1 MLKVAVAAP
10 RCVVSPTDRAA
21 MRLGSAL
28 RLSSPPNLLSTPPFR
43 RQLYATGVRSVD
55 SVIFS
60 NSLKKT
66 LEAHRSS
73 NRASL
78 VRKVINDKCPAEISS
93 PIIPLENHAGHDQ
106 LPQEVSSVSKAEPQS
121 VQSLTPARR
130 AQRKA
135 RSSSQVAAPQPRTA
149 KYPQLQWHV
158 DEAKGRPEQSPWLKY
173 LTTDCKPSD
182 ATSLLDAEIRALETY
197 MTPTPSEQ
205 AEIDRLVA
213 DVSRLLAGI
222 VPSPPQVTGSW
233 RTGFALSHSALDF
246 VLPVPDSDRS
256 IRGVRKPSAT
266 RPKVLQTY
274 KKLLHEVGHALE
286 LCPSL
291 AGEVGVLGNRFPV
304 LTAIH
309 RPTGRQL
316 QFHCGEGLPASVE
329 YILDYQ
335 AEYPSIR
342 PLYVTAR
349 LILEARGKYGRL
361 QWSIGSDA
369 LVMLLVAFLK
379 MNHGRFQRPDCL
391 GEQLIAFLRAY
402 GTDVDLTTTGVSVD
416 PPSWFNA
423 STVKRASAL
432 YAPDD
437 LPAHLRGQRSLIS
450 LKRTAAAR
458 RNLPAASR
466 LCVQDPTNY
475 MNDLGRS
482 CVRTTELQ
490 RAFSLAHDR
499 LGACLKHWEDSG
511 QAANASILTRALQAN
526 FRDFENLRAKS
537 LKPNA
542 SSH

>member
-1 MLKVAVAAP
+1 MLKATVAAP
-10 RCVVSPTDRAA
+10 RCLVYPTDRAA
-21 MRLGSAL
+21 MRLASAP
-28 RLSSPPNLLSTPPFR
+28 RISSSNLCSTAPFR
-43 RQLYATGVRSVD
+43 RQLHATGVRSIDPV
-55 SVIFS
+55 VFR
-60 NSLKKT
+60 NSLEKT

-78 VRKVINDKCPAEISS
+78 IRKVINDKCPAGISP
-93 PIIPLENHAGHDQ
+93 PIIPLEHHAGHDEP
-106 LPQEVSSVSKAEPQS
+106 LPKVSSVSSAEPQS
-121 VQSLTPARR
+121 LQSLAPARR

-135 RSSSQVAAPQPRTA
+135 RSSSQVAAPHPQTA
-149 KYPQLQWHV
+149 NYPQLQWHA
-158 DEAKGRPEQSPWLKY
+158 DEARGRPEQRPWLKY
-173 LTTDCKPSD
+173 LTTDCKTSD
-182 ATSLLDAEIRALETY
+182 AISRLDAEIRALEVY

-205 AEIDRLVA
+205 GEIDRLVA
-213 DVSRLLAGI
+213 DVRRLLAGI

-233 RTGFALSHSALDF
+233 RTRFALSHSDLDF

-256 IRGVRKPSAT
+256 TRGVRKPSAT

-274 KKLLHEVGHALE
+274 KKLLRDVGQVLQQ
-286 LCPSL
+286 CPSF
-291 AGEVGVLGNRFPV
+291 GGRVRVLGNRFPV
-304 LTAIH
+304 LSAIH
-309 RPTGRQL
+309 RPTGRLL

-329 YILDYQ
+329 YIMDYQ
-335 AEYPSIR
+335 AEYPSTR

-349 LILEARGKYGRL
+349 LILEARGRYGRPRL
-361 QWSIGSDA
+361 SIGSDA

-458 RNLPAASR
+458 RNLSAASR

-482 CVRTTELQ
+482 CVRTSELQ
-490 RAFSLAHDR
+490 GAFSLAHDR
-499 LGACLKHWEDSG
+499 LGASLRHWDDSE
-511 QAANASILTRALQAN
+511 QAPDASILTRALQAN
-526 FRDFENLRAKS
+526 FHDFENLRAKS
-537 LKPNA
+537 LKLNA
-542 SSH
+542 S

>member
-1 MLKVAVAAP
+1 MLNAAVAAP
-10 RCVVSPTDRAA
+10 RCFVYPTDRAA
-21 MRLGSAL
+21 MRLGFAL
-28 RLSSPPNLLSTPPFR
+28 RLSSPAPLFSTAPFR
-43 RQLYATGVRSVD
+43 RQLHASGVRSIEP
-55 SVIFS
+55 VIFR
-60 NSLKKT
+60 NSLEKT
-66 LEAHRSS
+66 LEAHRFS

-78 VRKVINDKCPAEISS
+78 IRKVINHDCPAETPP
-93 PIIPLENHAGHDQ
+93 PILSLENRAGHDQ
-106 LPQEVSSVSKAEPQS
+106 SSQKASSVSNAESESPRS
-121 VQSLTPARR
+121 SAPARR

-135 RSSSQVAAPQPRTA
+135 RSPSQVATPQPQTTE
-149 KYPQLQWHV
+149 YPQLQWHA
-158 DEAKGRPEQSPWLKY
+158 DETKGRPAQSPWLKY
-173 LTTDCKPSD
+173 LTTDWKTPD
-182 ATSLLDAEIRALETY
+182 AVSRLDAEIRALELY
-197 MTPTPSEQ
+197 MTPTPSERT
-205 AEIDRLVA
+205 EIDRLVA
-213 DVSRLLAGI
+213 DMGRLLAGI

-233 RTGFALSHSALDF
+233 RTRFALSHSGLDF

-256 IRGVRKPSAT
+256 TRDVRKPSAT

-274 KKLLHEVGHALE
+274 KKLLHEVKHALQQS
-286 LCPSL
+286 PSF
-291 AGEVGVLGNRFPV
+291 AERVRIIGSRFPV
-304 LTAIH
+304 LSAIH
-309 RPTGRQL
+309 RPTGRLL

-329 YILDYQ
+329 YIMDYQ

-349 LILEARGKYGRL
+349 LILEARGRYGRT
-361 QWSIGSDA
+361 QMSIESDA

-402 GTDVDLTTTGVSVD
+402 GSDIDLTTTGVSVD

-482 CVRTTELQ
+482 CVRTLELQ
-490 RAFSLAHDR
+490 HTFSLAHDR
-499 LGACLKHWEDSG
+499 LGASLKRWDDSEP
-511 QAANASILTRALQAN
+511 AANVSILTRALQAN
-526 FRDFENLRAKS
+526 FSDFENLRAKS
-537 LKPNA
+537 LKLNA
-542 SSH
+542 T